1 MMKKTYILD
10 GNQLI
15 ERQNAF
21 TFLKQNLLLPDYS
34 SDNLDSLYDCLTE
47 FYQGDSFIIINAD
60 RMKDDNFSSK
70 LLNVIIKAS
79 QQGGYN
85 LLVLD

>member
-10 GNQLI
+10 GNQLL

-21 TFLKQNLLLPDYS
+21 TSLKQNLLLPDYS
-34 SDNLDSLYDCLTE
+34 SDDCLTE

-60 RMKDDNFSSK
+60 RMKDDSFSSK